1 MRKYLELIAVK
12 TKIKCV
18 GIIGLAF
25 VSALLGS
32 IWPVKLGELYTSISN
47 GTISAVSQGI
57 SAVVTFGITYLLAE
71 IITTF

>member
-1 MRKYLELIAVK
+1 MRKYLELIATK

-32 IWPVKLGELYTSISN
+32 VWPVKLGELYLSLIH
-47 GTISAVSQGI
+47 I
-57 SAVVTFGITYLLAE
+57 
-71 IITTF
+71 